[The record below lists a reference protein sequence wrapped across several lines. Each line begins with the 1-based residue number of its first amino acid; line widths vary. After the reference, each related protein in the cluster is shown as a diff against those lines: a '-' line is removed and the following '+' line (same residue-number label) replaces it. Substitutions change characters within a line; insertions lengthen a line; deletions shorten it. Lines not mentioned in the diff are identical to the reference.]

1 MTDKQKELDHI
12 DDMLI
17 DDILETSD
25 AEIRQEIQEETGD
38 AEAEATRLRALVG
51 DAIHNHKKAKFEA
64 AKKERLER
72 KQLSQREGKIIPFD
86 RKKQILG
93 SLSSNNDVKGK
104 ITMAARNETELSEN
118 DVNVYWK
125 YLIKQ
130 GIIDD
135 EGNVL

>member
-1 MTDKQKELDHI
+1 MTDKKKELDHI

-25 AEIRQEIQEETGD
+25 EEIRQEVQEETGD
-38 AEAEATRLRALVG
+38 ADAEAARLRALVG
-51 DAIHNHKKAKFEA
+51 DAVHSHKKAKFEA
-64 AKKERLER
+64 AKKARLER
-72 KQLSQREGKIIPFD
+72 KQFSQREMKVIPFD
-86 RKKQILG
+86 RKRQILS
-93 SLSSNNDVKGK
+93 SLSSNDDVNGK

-130 GIIDD
+130 GVIDD